1 MPVIHSPPV
10 TQLVT
15 EEPLLLNSAINIIG
29 GKSQKKFLTL
39 CVSNG
44 NALAQTGVIICDIP
58 PESTF
63 AFHLL
68 ILVEHS

>member
-44 NALAQTGVIICDIP
+44 NALAH

>member
-44 NALAQTGVIICDIP
+44 NAF

>member
-29 GKSQKKFLTL
+29 GKSQKK
-39 CVSNG
+39 
-44 NALAQTGVIICDIP
+44 
-58 PESTF
+58 
-63 AFHLL
+63 
-68 ILVEHS
+68 ILNHMFRIEMR